1 MNGVQG
7 CTPFTFANGGNGMRM
22 GNRLRKRRYAAL
34 GAAMWMLWGSSALC
48 AAEGDNGSSS
58 ERVTTEAVNVEAN
71 YEKELLKEEPETKTI
86 ITREDLDRKGART
99 LSDALAAEQDIQMGT
114 DNMGRKTISIR
125 GAEARHTLILIDG
138 RRLAGGLSK
147 YYGAT
152 DEANRIGVDNIDHI
166 EVIRGSGTARYGA
179 DAIGGV
185 INIVTKMPHKMG
197 GTLTTEGSW
206 IGEGGSQY
214 NHSVNFATG
223 EIGKGIYMDF
233 SLGRNKTAPFLY
245 DNDGTSMQYY
255 GERTPMSGRVEFT
268 IGKGETLTLAA
279 DRQTEDLQKDTTL
292 GAFRGGK
299 GIAMIASEDAWRN
312 NFSIDWK
319 KQTSLAD
326 YRVRFYQTE
335 HDSDVNYHVFGK
347 GVPYRHFY
355 FDNFNRKDNVLE
367 ASVGLMP
374 HDKHYMTVGAEYHD
388 ESGEG
393 TRIYVPGQTA
403 RQETR
408 IYTFPN
414 PMDPSNPN
422 KRSYTGD
429 VYETSLNYYSA
440 YVMDSWQ
447 VGKNLLIVPSL
458 RYTNHS
464 HFGVNLSPS
473 IGATY
478 KVRPD
483 LRIKA
488 NIGTSFATGG
498 IAELYHD
505 WEMYEPSLNATPP
518 IRNGWLFEGNPE
530 LKPEKAVNMDVSV
543 EKDFGKKTSAKLT
556 LFRNDYKDYM
566 QIMYTGEKQSK
577 NLYGRTYYDPLT
589 LYPNVYTGSYDYDTL
604 VSMIENAPNWQY
616 IKDNIIDDD
625 DNVSMVSR
633 VPATDD
639 VYTYKNISKART
651 QGVEAEVTHEFSSNF
666 SIKAGY
672 TYLDA
677 YDRQSGKRLEGRG
690 RHMFNLALN
699 YNDRKNGWRATFWG
713 DYTRNYLDIRDRIIT
728 GRLLDANGNT
738 ITETPHYTFK
748 DPNTGEVYHLFPT
761 ETEANTHVK
770 GGIQHDFTREKLAR
784 EKNYGVWNLMIE
796 KDVTKNATVYAG
808 ITNVFN
814 TYDPYLGLGGRVYRL
829 GMRMTF

>member
-1 MNGVQG
+1 
-7 CTPFTFANGGNGMRM
+7 
-22 GNRLRKRRYAAL
+22 
-34 GAAMWMLWGSSALC
+34 
-48 AAEGDNGSSS
+48 
-58 ERVTTEAVNVEAN
+58 
-71 YEKELLKEEPETKTI
+71 
-86 ITREDLDRKGART
+86 
-99 LSDALAAEQDIQMGT
+99 
-114 DNMGRKTISIR
+114 
-125 GAEARHTLILIDG
+125 
-138 RRLAGGLSK
+138 
-147 YYGAT
+147 
-152 DEANRIGVDNIDHI
+152 
-166 EVIRGSGTARYGA
+166 
-179 DAIGGV
+179 
-185 INIVTKMPHKMG
+185 
-197 GTLTTEGSW
+197 
-206 IGEGGSQY
+206 
-214 NHSVNFATG
+214 
-223 EIGKGIYMDF
+223 
-233 SLGRNKTAPFLY
+233 
-245 DNDGTSMQYY
+245 
-255 GERTPMSGRVEFT
+255 VEFT
-268 IGKGETLTLAA
+268 IVKGETLTLAA

-530 LKPEKAVNMDVSV
+530 LKPEKAVNMDLSV
-543 EKDFGKKTSAKLT
+543 EKDFDKKTHAKLT
-556 LFRNDYKDYM
+556 LFRNDFEDYM
-566 QIMYTGEKQSK
+566 QIVYKGEKDSK
-577 NLYGRTYYDPLT
+577 NLYGRTYFDRHIRYPDPWGLSDYQD
-589 LYPNVYTGSYDYDTL
+589 LVNALNAASNWNDVENNVVGDSEYAKG
-604 VSMIENAPNWQY
+604 I
-616 IKDNIIDDD
+616 
-625 DNVSMVSR
+625 
-633 VPATDD
+633 PATDD

-651 QGVEAEVTHEFSSNF
+651 QGVELEATREISRDFSVKF
-666 SIKAGY
+666 GY
-672 TYLDA
+672 TFLDA
-677 YDRQSGKRLEGRG
+677 KDRNTNKRLEGRA
-690 RHMFNLALN
+690 RHMLNLTLN

-713 DYTRNYLDIRDRIIT
+713 DYAWNYLDIRDRILT
-728 GRLLDANGNT
+728 GRIIGDDGVQELEQ
-738 ITETPHYTFK
+738 TEFT
-748 DPNTGEVYHLFPT
+748 DPNTGEVYHLFKN
-761 ETEANTHVK
+761 EEDAKKYMK
-770 GGIQHDFTREKLAR
+770 GDIQHNYTREKVAR
-784 EKNYGVWNLMIE
+784 EKNYGVWNLMFE

>member
-1 MNGVQG
+1 MYAVHLCEWRQWNENGESAEKAQVCG
-7 CTPFTFANGGNGMRM
+7 TWCSDVD
-22 GNRLRKRRYAAL
+22 AL
-34 GAAMWMLWGSSALC
+34 GIFSALC
-48 AAEGDNGSSS
+48 SGGGDGGSSR
-58 ERVTTEAVNVEAN
+58 ENVTTEAVNVEAN

-99 LSDALAAEQDIQMGT
+99 LSDALAAEQSIQMGT

-125 GAEARHTLILIDG
+125 GAEARHTLILVDG

-147 YYGAT
+147 FYGAT
-152 DEANRIGVDNIDHI
+152 DEANRLGVDNIDHI

-185 INIVTKMPHKMG
+185 INIVTKMSHKAGVKLM
-197 GTLTTEGSW
+197 TEGSW
-206 IGEGGSQY
+206 LDQGGSQY
-214 NHSVNFATG
+214 NHNISYATG
-223 EIGKGIYMDF
+223 DLGGGTYMDF
-233 SLGRNKTAPFLY
+233 FYGQNKTAPFLY

-255 GERTPMSGRVEFT
+255 GKRNPMGTRVEFT
-268 IGKGETLTLAA
+268 LGKDETLTISA
-279 DRQTEDLQKDTTL
+279 DHQTEDLKKDTTL
-292 GAFRGGK
+292 GRFTRGRV
-299 GIAMIASEDAWRN
+299 IDMMAAEDAWRN
-312 NFSIDWK
+312 NFSVDWK
-319 KQTSLAD
+319 KQTSRAD
-326 YRVRFYQTE
+326 YRIRLYSTE
-335 HDSDVNYHVFGK
+335 HDSDVTYRVFGR
-347 GVPYRHFY
+347 GIPYHHFY
-355 FDNFNRKDNVLE
+355 FDVFNRKDRVLE
-367 ASVGLMP
+367 ASLGLMAD
-374 HDKHYMTVGAEYHD
+374 DKHYVTVGADYHD

-393 TRIYVPGQTA
+393 TRIRIDGQEA

-408 IYTFPN
+408 KYSFPN
-414 PMDPSNPN
+414 PDDPSDPN
-422 KRSYTGD
+422 IRSYTGNI
-429 VYETSLNYYSA
+429 YETSLNYYSA

-447 VGKNLLIVPSL
+447 VGKNLLVVPSL

-483 LRIKA
+483 LRVKA

-505 WEMYEPSLNATPP
+505 WEMYEPSLNPKPP

-566 QIMYTGEKQSK
+566 QIMYIGEKQSK

-589 LYPNVYTGSYDYDTL
+589 RYPSPYGFYDYDTL
-604 VSMIENAPNWQY
+604 VAMVESAPDWQY
-616 IKDNIIDDD
+616 IEDNIVDET
-625 DNVSMVSR
+625 SMVSN

-651 QGVEAEVTHEFSSNF
+651 QGIEAEVTHEFSSNF

-738 ITETPHYTFK
+738 ITETSHYTFK
-748 DPNTGEVYHLFPT
+748 NPNTGEVYHLFPT

-784 EKNYGVWNLMIE
+784 EKNYGVWNLMLE

-814 TYDPYLGLGGRVYRL
+814 TYDPYLGLGGRIYRL

>member
-1 MNGVQG
+1 
-7 CTPFTFANGGNGMRM
+7 MRM
-22 GNRLRKRRYAAL
+22 RNRLRKRRYAAL
-34 GAAMWMLWGSSALC
+34 GAAIWMLWGSSALC
-48 AAEGDNGSSS
+48 AAEGDNSSSS
-58 ERVTTEAVNVEAN
+58 EHVTTKTVDVEAN

-114 DNMGRKTISIR
+114 DNMGRKTIAIR
-125 GAEARHTLILIDG
+125 GAEARHTLILVDG

-185 INIVTKMPHKMG
+185 INIVTKMPHKAGVKLM
-197 GTLTTEGSW
+197 TEGSW
-206 IGEGGSQY
+206 LDQGGSQY
-214 NHSVNFATG
+214 NHNISYATG
-223 EIGKGIYMDF
+223 DLGGGTYMDF
-233 SLGRNKTAPFLY
+233 FYGQNKTAPFLY

-255 GERTPMSGRVEFT
+255 GKRNPMGARVEFT
-268 IGKGETLTLAA
+268 LGKDETLTISA
-279 DRQTEDLQKDTTL
+279 DHQTEDLKKDTTL
-292 GAFRGGK
+292 GRFTRGRV
-299 GIAMIASEDAWRN
+299 IDMMAAEDAWRN
-312 NFSIDWK
+312 NFSVDWK
-319 KQTSLAD
+319 KQTSRAD
-326 YRVRFYQTE
+326 YRIRLYSTE
-335 HDSDVNYHVFGK
+335 HDSDVTYRVFGR
-347 GVPYRHFY
+347 GISYHHFY
-355 FDNFNRKDNVLE
+355 FDVFNRKDRILE
-367 ASVGLMP
+367 ASLGLMAN
-374 HDKHYMTVGAEYHD
+374 DKHYVTVGADYHD

-393 TRIYVPGQTA
+393 TRIRIDGQA
-403 RQETR
+403 VRQETR
-408 IYTFPN
+408 KYSFPN
-414 PMDPSNPN
+414 PDDPSDPN
-422 KRSYTGD
+422 IRSHTGNI
-429 VYETSLNYYSA
+429 YETSLNYYSA

-447 VGKNLLIVPSL
+447 VGKNLLVVPSL

-483 LRIKA
+483 LRVKA

-505 WEMYEPSLNATPP
+505 WEMYEPSLNPKPP

-566 QIMYTGEKQSK
+566 QIMYIGEKQSK

-589 LYPNVYTGSYDYDTL
+589 LYPSLYGFYDYDTL
-604 VSMIENAPNWQY
+604 VAMVESAPDWQY
-616 IKDNIIDDD
+616 IEDNILDEM
-625 DNVSMVSR
+625 SMVSN

-651 QGVEAEVTHEFSSNF
+651 QGIEAEVTHEFSSNF

-738 ITETPHYTFK
+738 ITETSHYTFK
-748 DPNTGEVYHLFPT
+748 NPNTGEVYHLFPT

-770 GGIQHDFTREKLAR
+770 GGIQHDFTREKVAR
-784 EKNYGVWNLMIE
+784 EKNYGVWNLMFE

-814 TYDPYLGLGGRVYRL
+814 TYDPYLGLGGRIYRL

>member
-1 MNGVQG
+1 
-7 CTPFTFANGGNGMRM
+7 MRM
-22 GNRLRKRRYAAL
+22 RNRLRKRRYAAL

-48 AAEGDNGSSS
+48 AGGDNGSSS

-99 LSDALAAEQDIQMGT
+99 LSDALAAEQSIQMGT

-125 GAEARHTLILIDG
+125 GAEARHTLILVDG

-147 YYGAT
+147 FYGAT
-152 DEANRIGVDNIDHI
+152 DEANRLGVDNIDHI

-185 INIVTKMPHKMG
+185 INIVTKMPHKAGVKLM
-197 GTLTTEGSW
+197 TEGSW
-206 IGEGGSQY
+206 LDQGGSQY
-214 NHSVNFATG
+214 NHNISYATG
-223 EIGKGIYMDF
+223 DLGGGTYMDF
-233 SLGRNKTAPFLY
+233 FYGQNKTAPFLY

-255 GERTPMSGRVEFT
+255 GKRNPMGARVEFT
-268 IGKGETLTLAA
+268 LGKDETLTISA
-279 DRQTEDLQKDTTL
+279 DHQTEDLKKDTTL
-292 GAFRGGK
+292 GRFTRGRV
-299 GIAMIASEDAWRN
+299 IDMMAAEDAWRN
-312 NFSIDWK
+312 NFSVDWK
-319 KQTSLAD
+319 KQTNRAD
-326 YRVRFYQTE
+326 YRIRLYSTE
-335 HDSDVNYHVFGK
+335 HDSDVTYRVFGR
-347 GVPYRHFY
+347 GIPYHHFY
-355 FDNFNRKDNVLE
+355 FDVFNRKDRVLE
-367 ASVGLMP
+367 ASLGLMAN
-374 HDKHYMTVGAEYHD
+374 DKHYVTVGADYHD

-393 TRIYVPGQTA
+393 TRISIDGQEA

-408 IYTFPN
+408 KYSFPN
-414 PMDPSNPN
+414 PDDPSHPN
-422 KRSYTGD
+422 IRSYTGNI
-429 VYETSLNYYSA
+429 YETSLNYYSA

-447 VGKNLLIVPSL
+447 VGKNLLVVPSL

-483 LRIKA
+483 LRVKA

-505 WEMYEPSLNATPP
+505 WEMYEPSLNPKPP

-566 QIMYTGEKQSK
+566 QIMYMGEKQSK

-589 LYPNVYTGSYDYDTL
+589 LYPSLYGSYDYDTL
-604 VSMIENAPNWQY
+604 VAMIESAPDWQY
-616 IKDNIIDDD
+616 IE
-625 DNVSMVSR
+625 DNVFDETSMVSN

-651 QGVEAEVTHEFSSNF
+651 QGIEAEVTHEFSSNF

-748 DPNTGEVYHLFPT
+748 NPNTGEVYHLFPT

-784 EKNYGVWNLMIE
+784 EKNYGVWNLMFE

-814 TYDPYLGLGGRVYRL
+814 TYDPYLGLGGRIYRL